1 MENKREWKV
10 VMFGEGQDWEH
21 KPLTYVEAQKIV
33 EECPEEYVVFI
44 APNLP
49 GFDY

>member
-21 KPLTYVEAQKIV
+21 KPLTYEEAQEIIKD
-33 EECPEEYVVFI
+33 CPDEYVAFI
-44 APNLP
+44 APILP